1 MNRLADYLS
10 LHLLRNTALRNV
22 VLRHRLAG
30 ALLLL
35 ALLPLATSSIIG
47 YAESTAAVRQRS
59 GVLSTEVVKLVAK
72 NIGIEMARLESD
84 SEVLVLSERIQDFL
98 GDYAGNDEAKRAASR
113 LALPRALLERY
124 GSFDFLNQKYLL
136 DRDSR
141 IIDAQ
146 VFATLGDGVAQ
157 FARRAPNHFGRSYWG
172 TYDNAAGQKSMVL
185 LRAIYNKPANQLVG
199 SLFLGV
205 RPSHFASTFDD
216 VNLGGGSAV
225 FVLDADAGKVV
236 IDPAE
241 RSGAAAPAAAL
252 TAELRRSRQRSGLAG
267 YSDARQGQHL
277 LVYAQVLDT
286 SWFVVGVIPVSQLA
300 TEAQS
305 VRDKNVL
312 IGLAALLVSIA
323 LALILARSITTP
335 LASLA
340 QAMRGIGS
348 GSVTLDGNDELT
360 ALARQF
366 NDMAGRIEQHQLRLE
381 QRVGE
386 GSGELAAV
394 KAKLAARSV
403 TDDLTGIANRRRFDE
418 VLAGELAYAARAGVP
433 VALLMLDVDFFRHY
447 NEAYGH
453 RQGDDCLRRIGAL
466 LQSHARRASDLAA
479 RSGGAQ
485 FVLIAFDTDSAGA
498 LALGEAIRAALEALR
513 LVHARSPLGRVTASI
528 GVVSVVPDA
537 TWSFAA
543 MLRMADQAMMRA
555 KEQGRNQV
563 VEARA
568 KGTA

>member
-1 MNRLADYLS
+1 M
-10 LHLLRNTALRNV
+10 
-22 VLRHRLAG
+22 
-30 ALLLL
+30 
-35 ALLPLATSSIIG
+35 
-47 YAESTAAVRQRS
+47 
-59 GVLSTEVVKLVAK
+59 
-72 NIGIEMARLESD
+72 
-84 SEVLVLSERIQDFL
+84 
-98 GDYAGNDEAKRAASR
+98 
-113 LALPRALLERY
+113 
-124 GSFDFLNQKYLL
+124 
-136 DRDSR
+136 
-141 IIDAQ
+141 
-146 VFATLGDGVAQ
+146 
-157 FARRAPNHFGRSYWG
+157 
-172 TYDNAAGQKSMVL
+172 
-185 LRAIYNKPANQLVG
+185 
-199 SLFLGV
+199 
-205 RPSHFASTFDD
+205 
-216 VNLGGGSAV
+216 
-225 FVLDADAGKVV
+225 
-236 IDPAE
+236 
-241 RSGAAAPAAAL
+241 
-252 TAELRRSRQRSGLAG
+252 
-267 YSDARQGQHL
+267 
-277 LVYAQVLDT
+277 
-286 SWFVVGVIPVSQLA
+286 
-300 TEAQS
+300 
-305 VRDKNVL
+305 
-312 IGLAALLVSIA
+312 
-323 LALILARSITTP
+323 
-335 LASLA
+335 
-340 QAMRGIGS
+340 
-348 GSVTLDGNDELT
+348 TLDGNDELT

-394 KAKLAARSV
+394 KARLAARSV

-418 VLAGELAYAARAGVP
+418 VLAGELAHAARAGVP